1 MKIIARI
8 LMASAVILSTL
19 SCTKQN
25 REMIYT
31 AQETKIET
39 FVDNQTKS
47 NPDARVVYN
56 GGSVRIVLSEGSGV
70 ELNARGKASIYF
82 AGYDFTSGSI
92 NNAAL
97 FATNN
102 YDFAMSLKWS
112 LSDESVYEPLTVALT
127 DKNVIEGL
135 RLGLAGVKEGE
146 ECYIVFSGKYGFGKS
161 KNGTIP
167 ANSPLAFRVWVQTVE
182 N

>member
-1 MKIIARI
+1 MKNGVRI
-8 LMASAVILSTL
+8 LVVLAAMLPLL

-31 AQETKIET
+31 SQESRIES
-39 FVDNQTKS
+39 FVNNQLKS
-47 NPDARVVYN
+47 NPEARVEYN

-70 ELNARGKASIYF
+70 ELTARGKATIHF
-82 AGYDFTSGSI
+82 AGYDFSGG
-92 NNAAL
+92 NVNASSL

-102 YDFAMSLKWS
+102 YDFAMSMKWE
-112 LSDESVYEPLTVALT
+112 LSDDSVYEPLVIDLT
-127 DKNVIEGL
+127 DKDVLEGL
-135 RLGLAGVKEGE
+135 RLGLEGVKEGE
-146 ECYIVFSGKYGFGKS
+146 ECFILFSGKYAFGKN

-167 ANSPLAFRVWVQTVE
+167 ANAPLAFRIWVQSVE